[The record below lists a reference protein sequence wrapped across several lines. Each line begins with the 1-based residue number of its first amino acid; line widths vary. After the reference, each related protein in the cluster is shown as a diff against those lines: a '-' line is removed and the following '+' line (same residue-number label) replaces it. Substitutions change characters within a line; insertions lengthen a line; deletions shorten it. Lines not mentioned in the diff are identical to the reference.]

1 MTGEQNLSLVRQ
13 IEEHREFLLM
23 TLSQNPVL
31 LARAEPRLRELLQP
45 LPSPMQADA
54 GRGRQPQASGLN
66 AAPLT
71 SSTTPAQ

>member
-45 LPSPMQADA
+45 LPSPMQAGEDSL
-54 GRGRQPQASGLN
+54 RP
-66 AAPLT
+66 
-71 SSTTPAQ
+71 PA